1 MICYEFYE
9 MTGSEIVE
17 FSEFII
23 LVENSRIGGP
33 HSWLVKKCAEIFIQM
48 WWVGIVAG
56 KAIRL

>member
-1 MICYEFYE
+1 MIYYEFYE

-33 HSWLVKKCAEIFIQM
+33 HLWLVKKCAELYFKCGG
-48 WWVGIVAG
+48 WE
-56 KAIRL
+56 